1 MIINYINIINKNMYS
16 ALWKFHTTSFFFM
29 FHIAALC

>member
-16 ALWKFHTTSFFFM
+16 ALWKFSYHFIFFM